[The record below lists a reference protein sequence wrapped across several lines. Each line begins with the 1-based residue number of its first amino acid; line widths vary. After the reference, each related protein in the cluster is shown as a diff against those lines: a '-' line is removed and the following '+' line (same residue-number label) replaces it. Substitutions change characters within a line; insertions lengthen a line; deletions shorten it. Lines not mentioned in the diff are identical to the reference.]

1 LAVPLFQSDL
11 NTFKNWALE
20 KNKPYQENDEEFH
33 LRYTLWQDA
42 IHFINQEN
50 AKNLSYTLGPT
61 FFADLTEEEKISLIR
76 SYNPSSHEKFQS
88 RTSKLS
94 HQTNVP
100 DNLDWR
106 NRRAVTVIKNQF
118 ECGSSP
124 LFAVIGTIEAT
135 HVVYEG
141 YPLTNLST
149 QQLLDCCPAEQAECS
164 GCNGNNFD
172 SVYLYAMAN
181 GVMRES
187 DYPYTGM
194 DGVCK
199 YDRSKTVA
207 GISNFKIINSGDE
220 DEAVRVL
227 AENSPIA
234 TALDATPS
242 TFVYYTGGVYS
253 DNQCDHKLISH
264 GMLLMGYGFDTDSN
278 MKFFTL
284 KNTWGTDWGEKGYMR
299 IIRDGS
305 NRCGVV
311 EYCNYPIY

>member
-20 KNKPYQENDEEFH
+20 KNKPYQENDEEFQ
-33 LRYTLWQDA
+33 LRYTLWQNS

-61 FFADLTEEEKISLIR
+61 FFADLTKEEKISLIR
-76 SYNPSSHEKFQS
+76 SYKPSSSVKLKS
-88 RTSKLS
+88 RFSKLS
-94 HQTNVP
+94 HQIKAP
-100 DNLDWR
+100 DNVDWR
-106 NRRAVTVIKNQF
+106 NRGGVTVIKNQLQ
-118 ECGSSP
+118 CGSSP

-149 QQLLDCCPAEQAECS
+149 QQLLDCCPGQQNECF

-181 GVMRES
+181 GVMKES
-187 DYPYTGM
+187 DYPYKGV

-199 YDRSKTVA
+199 YDKSKTVA
-207 GISNFKIINSGDE
+207 SISNFKIINPGDE

-234 TALDATPS
+234 TAVDAS
-242 TFVYYTGGVYS
+242 TSSFQLYTGGVYS
-253 DNQCDHKLISH
+253 GNDCDPKQISH
-264 GMLLMGYGFDTDSN
+264 GMLLMGYGFDSDSN

-284 KNTWGTDWGEKGYMR
+284 KNTWGADWGEKGYMR

-305 NRCGVV
+305 NKCGVV
-311 EYCNYPIY
+311 EDCNYPIY